1 MADTDDYELISRNDI
16 RKLRDQLKSV
26 DPTGATDMKALQR
39 SLGELDEKLN
49 TFLEV
54 LNGAV
59 EDMHEEDHESE
70 IIKTKIDPI
79 IEKLSQIDDQNKK
92 LAQGM
97 VAVNKLVDDKLDQL
111 NELVKSLLQAQ
122 QELKESVKDALH
134 EVKLSTLQ
142 SPPSFTP
149 ASASSGLDNHFD
161 LGMPSSDKSLPPL
174 PSSRPSLGAD
184 KKKFKLF

>member
-1 MADTDDYELISRNDI
+1 MVDTDDYELISRGEI
-16 RKLRDQLKSV
+16 RKLRDQLKSI
-26 DPTGATDMKALQR
+26 DPIGAGDTKALQR
-39 SLGELDEKLN
+39 SLAELDEKLT

-79 IEKLSQIDDQNKK
+79 IDKLNQVDDQNKK

-97 VAVNKLVDDKLDQL
+97 VAVNKLLDDKLDQL
-111 NELVKSLLQAQ
+111 NDLVKSLLQAQ
-122 QELKESVKDALH
+122 QELKESVRDALH
-134 EVKLSTLQ
+134 MMKLGGG
-142 SPPSFTP
+142 
-149 ASASSGLDNHFD
+149 ASSFNPPATPSLDTHLDF
-161 LGMPSSDKSLPPL
+161 GMPSDKLPPL
-174 PSSRPSLGAD
+174 PSSKVSME